1 MNKSVS
7 IHQKHL
13 QPLITD
19 MYKLHAG
26 LAIGIMVPFRLK
38 QKVLKTFLL
47 IVKGIVLLLLLLLA
61 QCTIFVHMF
70 IDQKINVSQLLF
82 AQSFYIVQPT

>member
-1 MNKSVS
+1 MINENFLTENQIRLVKILEMNKSVS

-47 IVKGIVLLLLLLLA
+47 IVKGIVLLLLSLLA
-61 QCTIFVHMF
+61 
-70 IDQKINVSQLLF
+70 
-82 AQSFYIVQPT
+82 